1 MVAGRCGAGVKRDNE
16 NEAGEGET
24 LAGRIFIISAP
35 SGSGKST
42 LVNQLRSMVTNLEFS
57 VSYTTRQPRG
67 SEQDGREYRFTTREK
82 FEQMVEKNA
91 FLEHANVFGNYYG
104 TACSSVEHARDS
116 GRDLILDIDIQG
128 ADQVMERVPE
138 AVSIFILPPSP
149 AVLEKRLRNR
159 SASEGDVL
167 ESVIEGRLAKARL
180 ELEQLWEYRY
190 ALVNDVLEDA
200 VAELQ
205 AIVMA
210 ERGMGTAQD
219 VRLAKSC
226 RTVDPSERLKR
237 SLKSFGIQ
245 LASMPRAD

>member
-1 MVAGRCGAGVKRDNE
+1 METGS
-16 NEAGEGET
+16 AGESSASGIGEK
-24 LAGRIFIISAP
+24 LAGKIFIISAP

-57 VSYTTRQPRG
+57 VSYTTRAPRG
-67 SEQDGREYRFTTREK
+67 SEQDGREYRFTTRER
-82 FEQMVEKNA
+82 FEQMVDENA

-128 ADQVMERVPE
+128 AEQVMGRVKD

-159 SASEGDVL
+159 SASEGDVS
-167 ESVIEGRLAKARL
+167 EAVIERRLANAKL
-180 ELEQLWEYRY
+180 ELEKLWDYRY

-205 AIVMA
+205 AIVTA
-210 ERGMGTAQD
+210 ERGLGTAAD
-219 VRLAKSC
+219 VRLAESC
-226 RTVDPSERLKR
+226 RTAIPSERLKQ
-237 SLKSFGIQ
+237 SLASFGIQ
-245 LASMPRAD
+245 LAAAPRAD